1 MAAASGA
8 LRKETGTEAASYYT
22 MEELRETRR
31 NVLRYARFCPPGA
44 QRNQHRQIARSL
56 RRLFRDPAWLVR
68 NTVDGAS
75 ALPRGLRSVVV

>member
-8 LRKETGTEAASYYT
+8 LRKETGTEAAPYYT

-56 RRLFRDPAWLVR
+56 RRLFRDRRRFLAGCAAWWSSDQR
-68 NTVDGAS
+68 RFT
-75 ALPRGLRSVVV
+75 